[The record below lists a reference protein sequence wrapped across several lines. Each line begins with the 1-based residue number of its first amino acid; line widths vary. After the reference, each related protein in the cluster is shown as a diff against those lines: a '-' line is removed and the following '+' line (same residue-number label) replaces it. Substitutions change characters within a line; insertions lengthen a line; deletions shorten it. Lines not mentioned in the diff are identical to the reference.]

1 MQDILDRKYPP
12 IDDDSDDED
21 REDSEDEEPVPAREN
36 SNYTKAEEELLLF
49 ESWKRKKYRPT
60 FDASKSRILAGV
72 DDDGKKHEILVG
84 PVLSR
89 GKDLPSGENL
99 ADYIDCR
106 GRIHL
111 VRFFLDHIKYFPT
124 LWIVVQCEC
133 SRRQVEVGCERFFSL
148 SGYVSAPRRTR
159 LGVRTYE
166 RLAMMASILQ
176 KVYIDKEWVAKEYLQ
191 RCKKGAWKKENTEEA
206 LKCWNLERI
215 IDADLMGD
223 SQPLELTIDQ
233 LINEGEVD
241 ASASST
247 RTSTSK
253 RKEVQEVVEVVDVD
267 V

>member
-1 MQDILDRKYPP
+1 M
-12 IDDDSDDED
+12 
-21 REDSEDEEPVPAREN
+21 N
-36 SNYTKAEEELLLF
+36 SNCNKDEEELLLF
-49 ESWKRKKYRPT
+49 ESFRRKKYRPM
-60 FDASKSRILAGV
+60 FDRSKSSILVGV
-72 DDDGKKHEILVG
+72 DDDEKTHENIVG

-89 GKDLPSGENL
+89 GKDLPSGKNF

-106 GRIHL
+106 GRIDL
-111 VRFFLDHIKYFPT
+111 VRFFGDHIRYFPT
-124 LWIVVQCEC
+124 MWIVVQCEAA
-133 SRRQVEVGCERFFSL
+133 RRVVEVGCERFFSL

-176 KVYIDKEWVAKEYLQ
+176 KVYISKEWVAKEYLR

-223 SQPLELTIDQ
+223 GKPSQLTMND
-233 LINEGEVD
+233 LINESVGTTVVD
-241 ASASST
+241 ACASST
-247 RTSTSK
+247 NK
-253 RKEVQEVVEVVDVD
+253 QVVEVVDVD